1 MNLSTTKEERILFER
16 LRELFASSLD
26 LNMKLMAGQI
36 LKKDAEEKFIKI
48 AYEQIDIEKR
58 LKAIDDEKKKAEI
71 DSAQIHINI

>member
-16 LRELFASSLD
+16 LRELFAASLD